1 MATFSFTREKIDEA
15 ELRRQ
20 LFDPTAGGYTS
31 FEGWVRNHNEGLA
44 VRHLEYEAFEPLA
57 IKEGERIV
65 AEAITRFGIEHAA
78 CVHRIGDLAIGEM
91 AVWVGVSAR
100 HRAEAF
106 AACRYIIDEV
116 KHRVPIW
123 KKEHYENGDSGWV
136 NCERCAAPSV
146 DHSANAVTGSSAH
159 DHAAHGHADRTGH
172 APADRTGH
180 GSADHAGHDPAHH
193 TEHDS
198 ADHAD
203 HGRAGGTGHE
213 HAHHD
218 PADHQDHDQAD
229 HAAHDHADHGRR
241 PPVTP
246 HTSVLTDRSS
256 RFTSASVAA
265 LTSTHSRVGA
275 PIPDYSRQM
284 ALKEVGAVGQAKLR
298 ASRVLVI
305 GCGGLGVPVI
315 SYLTGAGIGRLS
327 LVDGDRLEPSNL
339 HRQTMYALA
348 DVGKL
353 KAELAADRV
362 RALNPDVD
370 VRAYT
375 VRLDALNAPD
385 LIAQHDLVIDCT
397 DNFSTKFLLN
407 DFCVQL
413 GKPVVFASV
422 YQYEG
427 QLQIVRPS
435 SACLRCVWPEATR
448 DGIVGN
454 CAEAGVLGPVPGI
467 FGGLQAFEAM
477 KLLLDLPGQLHDE
490 LLVLD
495 LLTLST
501 SRVRTKRATSCPEH
515 AVSRATLVH
524 AAAVAQA
531 NAAAP
536 DVAARVPNLEVSFDT
551 LDHAYDAGF
560 DIVDIREPNELEE
573 MPTPTSHA
581 RNIPM
586 AELLHGQPA
595 FAPAGKTLLVCAS
608 GRRSLAATQE
618 LRERGL
624 AEIYSLRGGV
634 KGLQSRLLT

>member
-1 MATFSFTREKIDEA
+1 MATFSFTRQTIDEGA
-15 ELRRQ
+15 LRKQ

-65 AEAITRFGIEHAA
+65 AEAIARFGIEHAA

-136 NCERCAAPSV
+136 NCERCAAPTAE
-146 DHSANAVTGSSAH
+146 HETH
-159 DHAAHGHADRTGH
+159 DHGARHAASHD
-172 APADRTGH
+172 H
-180 GSADHAGHDPAHH
+180 GS
-193 TEHDS
+193 
-198 ADHAD
+198 
-203 HGRAGGTGHE
+203 HGRAE
-213 HAHHD
+213 HS
-218 PADHQDHDQAD
+218 Q
-229 HAAHDHADHGRR
+229 
-241 PPVTP
+241 
-246 HTSVLTDRSS
+246 
-256 RFTSASVAA
+256 RFTAASAAA
-265 LTSTHSRVGA
+265 LASTRARVGA
-275 PIPDYSRQM
+275 LIPDYSRQM
-284 ALKEVGAVGQAKLR
+284 ALKEVGATGQAKLR

-315 SYLTGAGIGRLS
+315 SYLAGAGIGRLG

-353 KAELAADRV
+353 KSELAADRV
-362 RALNPDVD
+362 HALNPDVD

-375 VRLDALNAPD
+375 LRLDALNAPD

-397 DNFSTKFLLN
+397 DNFATKFLLN

-413 GKPVVFASV
+413 RKPAVFASV

-427 QLQIVRPS
+427 QLQTIRPG

-454 CAEAGVLGPVPGI
+454 CSEAGVLGPVPGI

-477 KLLLDLPGQLHDE
+477 KLLLDLPGQLNDE

-501 SRVRTKRATSCPEH
+501 SRVRTKRASSCPEH
-515 AVSRATLVH
+515 AISRAT
-524 AAAVAQA
+524 AAQTAAVAQA
-531 NAAAP
+531 NAAAE
-536 DVAARVPNLEVSFDT
+536 VTSGAGSASASGAATSGVPRTGSGAGPGANLEVSFES
-551 LDHAYDAGF
+551 LDQARDAGF
-560 DIVDIREPNELEE
+560 DIVDIREPHELQET
-573 MPTPTSHA
+573 PTPSSNA

-586 AELLHGQPA
+586 AQLLHGQPA
-595 FAPAGKTLLVCAS
+595 FAPAGKTLLFCAS

-618 LRERGL
+618 LRGRGL
-624 AEIYSLRGGV
+624 ADIYSLHGGV
-634 KGLQSRLLT
+634 KGLQARLLT